1 MMLLMTPE
9 KDKDRTPGREQ
20 QQQQQQ
26 QQQQKQIEMHS
37 RYGSMDT
44 IDQLEVDLGSPF
56 AKRRES

>member
-20 QQQQQQ
+20 QQQQQD
-26 QQQQKQIEMHS
+26 QQKQKEMHS

-44 IDQLEVDLGSPF
+44 IDRLEVDLGSPF

>member
-9 KDKDRTPGREQ
+9 KDKDRELRREQ

-26 QQQQKQIEMHS
+26 KQSEMHS

-44 IDQLEVDLGSPF
+44 IDRLEVDLGSPF
-56 AKRRES
+56 AKRDGSRET